1 MSISVISPT
10 GVAAAGTAP
19 AGPVSTGI
27 MPAAIAPIGIVPAG
41 LAIIEEYEGCRL
53 TAYLCPAGIPT
64 IGYGHT
70 GPDVTLQ
77 DVGRRT
83 ISRATAEALLESDLR
98 RVGDQVAGACRVS
111 ANANQHA
118 AMVSLAFNIGIGNF
132 RKSTVLRAHNRGD
145 TEAAG
150 RAFNLWTK
158 ATVQGRKVELPG
170 LVSRRAR
177 EAALYL
183 TAVRPEDRTAMPRGF
198 IEEPPMRATPSIA
211 GSSVAAGA
219 GGLAATAEIAR
230 QVGDIGY
237 AASPIADLVLRFG
250 PIALAVIGAAVIGW
264 IAYRQIRSRREGWR

>member
-1 MSISVISPT
+1 MNLSVISP
-10 GVAAAGTAP
+10 AGLTP
-19 AGPVSTGI
+19 TGI
-27 MPAAIAPIGIVPAG
+27 APAG
-41 LAIIEEYEGCRL
+41 LAIIEDYEGCHL

-70 GPDVTLQ
+70 GSDVTMQ

-83 ISRATAEALLESDLR
+83 ITKVAAEALLESDLR

-118 AMVSLAFNIGIGNF
+118 ALVSLAFNIGIGNF
-132 RKSTVLRAHNRGD
+132 RKSTVLAAHNRGD
-145 TEAAG
+145 TQAAG

-158 ATVQGRKVELPG
+158 ATVKGRKVELPG

-183 TAVRPEDRTAMPRGF
+183 TAVRPEDRTAMPQGF
-198 IEEPPMRATPSIA
+198 IEEPPMRAAPGIT
-211 GSSVAAGA
+211 GGGVAAGA

-230 QVGDIGY
+230 QVGDIGF
-237 AASPIADLVLRFG
+237 AATPLVDLALRLG
-250 PIALAVIGAAVIGW
+250 PVILAVVAAAAIGW
-264 IAYRQIRSRREGWR
+264 IVYRQVRLRRAGWL

>member
-1 MSISVISPT
+1 MNLSVISP
-10 GVAAAGTAP
+10 AGIAS
-19 AGPVSTGI
+19 AE
-27 MPAAIAPIGIVPAG
+27 IAPVEIAPAG
-41 LAIIEEYEGCRL
+41 LAIIEEYEGCHL

-83 ISRATAEALLESDLR
+83 ITKVAAEALLESDLR

-132 RKSTVLRAHNRGD
+132 RKSTVLNAHNRGD
-145 TEAAG
+145 AQAAG

-158 ATVQGRKVELPG
+158 ATVQGRKTELPG

-183 TAVRPEDRTAMPRGF
+183 TAVRPEDRTAMPQGF
-198 IEEPPMRATPSIA
+198 IEEPPMRALPGVT
-211 GSSVAAGA
+211 GGGVAAGA
-219 GGLAATAEIAR
+219 GGLAATAEVAR

-237 AASPIADLVLRFG
+237 AASPLVDLALRVGPVVL
-250 PIALAVIGAAVIGW
+250 ALAAVAAIGW
-264 IAYRQIRSRREGWR
+264 IVYRQMRLRRAGWL